1 MNLNQTLILGDLSG
15 LQDYLFDVAAEG
27 GGQARRLRAR
37 SLSISLLAEC
47 ARRAASSIQSVG
59 RDGNWYFSSAG
70 KFLLAGPCLKGA
82 STRNGQDQVI
92 KHTRWC

>member
-47 ARRAASSIQSVG
+47 AA
-59 RDGNWYFSSAG
+59 NWYFRQPGSSCW
-70 KFLLAGPCLKGA
+70 P
-82 STRNGQDQVI
+82 V
-92 KHTRWC
+92 HV